1 PPQIL
6 ILIIKDASEPTRW
19 KQLKNFGAEADARY
33 IPLLK
38 ATGKF
43 SEKQQQWTISA
54 GIKTKN
60 ASDDKSKDFGEF
72 EEKLNSSG
80 NFAVYFPLDKCA
92 NTSCV
97 F

>member
-33 IPLLK
+33 IP
-38 ATGKF
+38 TGKF

>member
-1 PPQIL
+1 MSNNNIGGVHCF
-6 ILIIKDASEPTRW
+6 IKEEN
-19 KQLKNFGAEADARY
+19 Q
-33 IPLLK
+33 
-38 ATGKF
+38 
-43 SEKQQQWTISA
+43 KQQQWTISA

-60 ASDDKSKDFGEF
+60 ASDDKSKDFEEF

-80 NFAVYFPLDKCA
+80 NFAVYFPLGKCA